1 MQENKKLV
9 WWVVVIII
17 ILVLAAFVV
26 FYAQNPSAESPSA
39 NLQIAPPAD
48 SVSLIEADLKATNVN
63 GLTSD
68 LSNIDKELV
77 K

>member
-26 FYAQNPSAESPSA
+26 FYMQNPSAESPGA
-39 NLQIAPPAD
+39 NSQIAPAD
-48 SVSLIEADLKATNVN
+48 SVSSIEADLKVTNVN
-63 GLTSD
+63 NLGSELSD
-68 LSNIDKELV
+68 IDKELA